1 MENEAEKQIDLLF
14 LGFLIEEMV
23 VAAGR
28 ITWIGK
34 SIFPYCKTLTGKT
47 ISIEVESNVKANKNP
62 GIVSDLFFLQYLGF
76 LFDNFFLHCVLFSS
90 LISW

>member
-14 LGFLIEEMV
+14 LGFLIEELV

-62 GIVSDLFFLQYLGF
+62 AGWIENDAIEMLKMQIFGILRFRAFYVRPDYL
-76 LFDNFFLHCVLFSS
+76 
-90 LISW
+90 

>member
-1 MENEAEKQIDLLF
+1 MENEAEKQIVLLF

-34 SIFPYCKTLTGKT
+34 T
-47 ISIEVESNVKANKNP
+47 ISTEVESNVKANKNSA
-62 GIVSDLFFLQYLGF
+62 GWIGNDAIEILKMQIFGV
-76 LFDNFFLHCVLFSS
+76 
-90 LISW
+90 